1 MPRALLQTWSC
12 AGVEGAPLPAEHSPA
27 SCRPDRA
34 LSGSVTTWL
43 QRGGSLAGPEG
54 KCPRTHALPH
64 CDCGHAPWA
73 CVAHTDSAGTFSAPG
88 SLSQGQ
94 SVTTACHQQSMWGYV
109 TGSVCSVPLVLCS
122 APVEE
127 GAAQGASA

>member
-1 MPRALLQTWSC
+1 MPAHARP
-12 AGVEGAPLPAEHSPA
+12 APLRLRACA
-27 SCRPDRA
+27 VGVRRP
-34 LSGSVTTWL
+34 
-43 QRGGSLAGPEG
+43 
-54 KCPRTHALPH
+54 H
-64 CDCGHAPWA
+64 
-73 CVAHTDSAGTFSAPG
+73 SAGTFSAPG

-109 TGSVCSVPLVLCS
+109 TGSMCSVPLVLCS